1 MSSKMPMIS
10 GVVMVVCMVLVL
22 VMQVLDLA
30 VLGWM

>member
-1 MSSKMPMIS
+1 MSKKLPMIA